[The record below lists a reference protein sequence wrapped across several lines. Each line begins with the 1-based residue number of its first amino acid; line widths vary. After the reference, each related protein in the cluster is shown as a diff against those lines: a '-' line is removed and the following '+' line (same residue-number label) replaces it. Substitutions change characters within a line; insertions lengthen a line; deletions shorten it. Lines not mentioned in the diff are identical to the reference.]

1 MIKVERRILLQ
12 GLGWIILLGPFFFLT
27 YGQVN
32 LYTASRSDVGSIV
45 FGWERH
51 IPFIP
56 LSIIPY
62 WSLDLLY
69 GLSLLFCHSLTEQR
83 RLGCRLLLAS
93 LLACLGFLLFPLRFT
108 FTRPHVEGAAGWLFS
123 QLEQFDLPFNQSPS
137 LHIILCW
144 IIWWHFHQR
153 LTGVWQ
159 KVCDGWFLLIAVSVV
174 TTWQHHVID
183 VITGLAVGMLISW
196 LIPDR
201 GKWRLRR
208 PDSGRRKLALRYFAA
223 ALLCLATPWLS
234 WGAMS
239 LLMVTMAY
247 MAFGAPAMQKD
258 DAGRIAPAAY
268 WLLLPWRVGTH
279 LSALWFTRNV
289 PSVTPVTDGIFLGSY
304 PRQPTTQQAVLDL
317 TCEFPRAAST
327 ARQVYSCVPMLD
339 LVVPEEAQLT
349 LAVDQLERL
358 RAEYGTVLVHCAL
371 GLSRSALVVAAWML
385 RTGQARTTEEA
396 VAAIRACRPQIVIK
410 PGQLEALQQWQK
422 TAIT

>member
-1 MIKVERRILLQ
+1 MLQ
-12 GLGWIILLGPFFFLT
+12 GIGWIILLGPFFFLT

-32 LYTASRSDVGSIV
+32 LYTASRNDVGSIV

-69 GLSLLFCHSLTEQR
+69 GLSLLCCRTLSEQR
-83 RLGCRLLLAS
+83 RLACRLLLAS
-93 LLACLGFLLFPLRFT
+93 ALACLGFLLYPLRFT

-144 IIWWHFHQR
+144 VIWWHFHQR

-159 KVCDGWFLLIAVSVV
+159 KVSDGWFLLIAVSVV

-201 GKWRLRR
+201 GNWRLRR
-208 PDSGRRKLALRYFAA
+208 PDSGRKKLALRYFAGA
-223 ALLCLATPWLS
+223 MLCLTTPWLS
-234 WGAMS
+234 WGAIS
-239 LLMVTMAY
+239 LLMVTLAY

-258 DAGRIAPAAY
+258 AKGRIAPAAY

-289 PSVTPVTDGIFLGSY
+289 PTVAPVTDGIFLGSY

-317 TCEFPRAAST
+317 TCEFPRAAAT
-327 ARQVYSCVPMLD
+327 THQFYYCVPMLD
-339 LVVPEEAQLT
+339 LVVPEDVQLT
-349 LAVDQLERL
+349 LAVDQLARL
-358 RAEYGTVLVHCAL
+358 RAEHGTVLVHCAL

-385 RTGQARTTEEA
+385 RTGQARTAEEA

-410 PGQLEALQQWQK
+410 PGQLEVLQQWQK
-422 TAIT
+422 TAII

>member
-1 MIKVERRILLQ
+1 MITVDRRILLQ
-12 GLGWIILLGPFFFLT
+12 GLGWIALLGPIFFLT

-32 LYTASRSDVGSIV
+32 LYTASRSDVGSMV
-45 FGWERH
+45 FSWEHH

-69 GLSLLFCHSLTEQR
+69 GLSLLCCRTLSEQR
-83 RLGCRLLLAS
+83 RLACRLLLAS

-108 FTRPHVEGAAGWLFS
+108 FTRPHVEGAAGWLFG

-153 LTGVWQ
+153 LSGGWQ
-159 KVCDGWFLLIAVSVV
+159 KLCDGWFLLIAVSVV

-183 VITGLAVGMLISW
+183 AITGLAVGMLISW

-208 PDSGRRKLALRYFAA
+208 PESGRRKLALRYFAG

-234 WGAMS
+234 WAAIS
-239 LLMVTMAY
+239 LLMVTLGY
-247 MAFGAPAMQKD
+247 MAFGASAMQKD
-258 DAGRIAPAAY
+258 AEGRITPAAY
-268 WLLLPWRVGTH
+268 WLLLPWRLGTH

-289 PSVTPVTDGIFLGSY
+289 PNVAPITEGIFLGSY
-304 PRQPTTQQAVLDL
+304 PRQPTEQRAVLDL
-317 TCEFPRAAST
+317 TCEFPRAAAT
-327 ARQVYSCVPMLD
+327 AHQVYYSVPMLD
-339 LVVPEEAQLT
+339 LVVPEEEQLT
-349 LAVDQLERL
+349 LAVNQLEQL

-371 GLSRSALVVAAWML
+371 GLSRSALVVAAWLL
-385 RTGQARTTEEA
+385 RTGKAQTAEEA
-396 VAAIRACRPQIVIK
+396 VAMLRACRQQIVIK
-410 PGQLEALQQWQK
+410 PGQLEVLQQWQK
-422 TAIT
+422 TVTT